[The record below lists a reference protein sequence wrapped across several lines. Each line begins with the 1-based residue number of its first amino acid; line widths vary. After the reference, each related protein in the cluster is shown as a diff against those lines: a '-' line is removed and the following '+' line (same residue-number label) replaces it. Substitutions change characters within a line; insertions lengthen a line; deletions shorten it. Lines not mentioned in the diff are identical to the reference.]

1 MSIDLLRFL
10 LTSVLFSEHKLNEH
24 RFIAFLLT
32 SVLFSEHK
40 LNEHRFIA
48 VSFNFHFIKWPQTN
62 LSWTH
67 CILIYLMPCIALFLI
82 IPIYRW
88 HCVVSR
94 FTGGILLFHDLP
106 VALCCF
112 TSIRFNFHNKKEAAS
127 RLFSKCRHGSSL
139 VSFSSLI
146 SFPAYVNPLNNF
158 SFNIFEFLWFR
169 LPRMRVVLDIP
180 ICNKASVSVVYLLF
194 LCSLPAT
201 NWPQRYNEDIVKK
214 MTRKKQEFCFL
225 SFYLNR
231 NKMQTN
237 IYYAFRTIPK
247 SYPQILE
254 IESTNIPNIDIH

>member
-67 CILIYLMPCIALFLI
+67 CILIYLMPYIALFLI

-112 TSIRFNFHNKKEAAS
+112 TIYRWHCVVSHLSVLTSITKRKQQVDCSLNAVMDPALFLSRLWYLSLLMSIRWTISLSIFLNFCD
-127 RLFSKCRHGSSL
+127 FDCR
-139 VSFSSLI
+139 
-146 SFPAYVNPLNNF
+146 AC
-158 SFNIFEFLWFR
+158 
-169 LPRMRVVLDIP
+169 VLYSIYP
-180 ICNKASVSVVYLLF
+180 YAI
-194 LCSLPAT
+194 
-201 NWPQRYNEDIVKK
+201 
-214 MTRKKQEFCFL
+214 KQAC
-225 SFYLNR
+225 
-231 NKMQTN
+231 Q
-237 IYYAFRTIPK
+237 
-247 SYPQILE
+247 
-254 IESTNIPNIDIH
+254 